1 MGPRLIIIKELASNI
16 LSAIHFTHRKNLAAP
31 KPPNSE
37 EVSNKTSQSKLRYRR
52 LLLFLLVLRLLVLL
66 LELILVLQLLFFVDV
81 VSGHRQEV
89 NLVLDDAE
97 NERKRIKQKVTNN

>member
-31 KPPNSE
+31 IPPNSE
-37 EVSNKTSQSKLRYRR
+37 KVSKKRSQSKSRYRR
-52 LLLFLLVLRLLVLL
+52 LFLLLRL
-66 LELILVLQLLFFVDV
+66 FVDV

-97 NERKRIKQKVTNN
+97 NEIKS

>member
-52 LLLFLLVLRLLVLL
+52 LLLFLLVLRLLVL
-66 LELILVLQLLFFVDV
+66 QLPFFVDV

-89 NLVLDDAE
+89 DLVLDDAE
-97 NERKRIKQKVTNN
+97 NERKRINKKLLIIHISATT